1 MLHLL
6 LPPSYF
12 DSSFHSI
19 FEVRDCKP
27 GNVPQWPAA
36 YQSLFILNS
45 IQLLFEQ
52 LQVAAPILKALAEQG
67 YSNPTPIQEQSIPV
81 ILQQKDILGC
91 ARTGTGKTAAFAI
104 PIIQLL
110 AEEKSKAPVKG
121 IRALILTPTRELA
134 MQIQE
139 SFEAYGKYTGLRQ
152 VVIFGG
158 VSQQAQVTD
167 LRKGCD
173 ILVATP
179 GRLLDLMQQNI
190 INIGQIRILVLDE
203 ADRMLDMGFVHDV
216 KKVISKTPAQKQTLF
231 FSATMAPEIMK
242 LANTILKEP
251 VQVQVT
257 PVASTAE
264 TVEQSLY
271 FVDKKNK
278 NPLLVHILK
287 DPAITSGI
295 VFSRTKHGANKIAKA
310 LENAGIR
317 AEAIHGNKSQS
328 ARQRALQLLKER
340 EIRVLVATDIAA
352 RGIDVE
358 ELSHV
363 INYDLP
369 NVPETYVHRIGR
381 TGRAGASGL
390 AISFCDHE
398 EKEFLRDIQKLI
410 KKNVP
415 VIAEHPFKP
424 GSPIAKEPIVA
435 QAPSFAK
442 SQAGTRSVHQDGQQG
457 KNNRNRNNRN
467 KQRAQGESTTA
478 QRNVQ
483 LQKPQNGQAQQDE
496 KPAFNRNGNGDRR
509 NGPQQRNMP
518 VQNNTNGQQKQEQR
532 PKPVLVNAQANGQQQ
547 RNTVQKPVLQQQ
559 QNKPLPS
566 QQQKSVA
573 KPITQQNNQSQKSK
587 YINND
592 KPAANTDTNE
602 QPGSFKLKNRFG
614 DEDGAERW

>member
-1 MLHLL
+1 MPLRAGS
-6 LPPSYF
+6 LPIF
-12 DSSFHSI
+12 FH
-19 FEVRDCKP
+19 FK
-27 GNVPQWPAA
+27 
-36 YQSLFILNS
+36 LF
-45 IQLLFEQ
+45 QLLFEQ
-52 LQVAAPILKALAEQG
+52 LPIAAPILKALADQG
-67 YSNPTPIQEQSIPV
+67 YTNPTPIQEQSIPV

-110 AEEKSKAPVKG
+110 AEEKAKAPVKG

-134 MQIQE
+134 LQIQE
-139 SFEAYGKYTGLRQ
+139 SFDDYGRYAGLRQ

-158 VSQQAQVTD
+158 VSQQAQVNE

-179 GRLLDLMQQNI
+179 GRLLDLMQQKI
-190 INIGQIRILVLDE
+190 INISQIRILVLDE

-216 KKVISKTPAQKQTLF
+216 KKVISKIPAQRQTLF
-231 FSATMAPEIMK
+231 FSATMAPEILK
-242 LANTILKEP
+242 LANTMLKDP
-251 VQVQVT
+251 VHVQVT

-287 DPAITSGI
+287 DPAITSSI

-317 AEAIHGNKSQS
+317 AEAIHGNKSQA

-352 RGIDVE
+352 RGIDVD

-390 AISFCDHE
+390 AISFCDAE

-424 GSPIAKEPIVA
+424 GSPIVKEPVVS
-435 QAPSFAK
+435 QAPAIAK
-442 SQAGTRSVHQDGQQG
+442 TQAGPQSAQDQHNSR
-457 KNNRNRNNRN
+457 KRNRNRN
-467 KQRAQGESTTA
+467 KQGAQGNVNNGSQQQPRPHQQQARPQQQRSAQQSKPAVNRTEQGEKKFEQRVPNQNRPQQQQRPVTA
-478 QRNVQ
+478 QQNSNGAQQRPVVQKQQPGQQQQKPVVQ
-483 LQKPQNGQAQQDE
+483 LNRPEQQKPVVAQAAAAKQIQKTVQPQQPAQQFKKPEQGKQQQQQKPQYQYS
-496 KPAFNRNGNGDRR
+496 
-509 NGPQQRNMP
+509 
-518 VQNNTNGQQKQEQR
+518 
-532 PKPVLVNAQANGQQQ
+532 
-547 RNTVQKPVLQQQ
+547 
-559 QNKPLPS
+559 NKPG
-566 QQQKSVA
+566 
-573 KPITQQNNQSQKSK
+573 
-587 YINND
+587 
-592 KPAANTDTNE
+592 TDTEANK
-602 QPGSFKLKNRFG
+602 QPSNFKLTNKFG
-614 DEDGAERW
+614 TSEDEAERW

>member
-1 MLHLL
+1 M
-6 LPPSYF
+6 
-12 DSSFHSI
+12 
-19 FEVRDCKP
+19 
-27 GNVPQWPAA
+27 
-36 YQSLFILNS
+36 
-45 IQLLFEQ
+45 LFEQ
-52 LQVAAPILKALAEQG
+52 LPIAAPILKALADQG

-121 IRALILTPTRELA
+121 IRALVLTPTRELA
-134 MQIQE
+134 LQIQE

-158 VSQQAQVTD
+158 VSQQAQVND

-216 KKVISKTPAQKQTLF
+216 KKVIAKTPAQKQTLF

-242 LANTILKEP
+242 LANTILKDP

-264 TVEQSLY
+264 TVEQTLY

-287 DPAITSGI
+287 DPAITSSI

-340 EIRVLVATDIAA
+340 EIRALVATDIAA

-390 AISFCDHE
+390 AISFCDQE

-424 GSPIAKEPIVA
+424 GSPIVKEPIVA
-435 QAPSFAK
+435 QAPSIAK
-442 SQAGTRSVHQDGQQG
+442 SQAGSKPVHQDGQQG
-457 KNNRNRNNRN
+457 KNNRNRNRN
-467 KQRAQGESTTA
+467 KQRSRGEA
-478 QRNVQ
+478 NAAG
-483 LQKPQNGQAQQDE
+483 QKNDQQQQH
-496 KPAFNRNGNGDRR
+496 KPAFNRNGRDNNKNGQAQT
-509 NGPQQRNMP
+509 NKPQPQQPRNMP
-518 VQNNTNGQQKQEQR
+518 VQQ
-532 PKPVLVNAQANGQQQ
+532 NAGAQQ
-547 RNTVQKPVLQQQ
+547 RQKPVLATAQAQQGTQTAQQSTAGQHQQRNAGQKQVPQQQ
-559 QNKPLPS
+559 QNKPRQMQPTNNAGK
-566 QQQKSVA
+566 QQSHQANS
-573 KPITQQNNQSQKSK
+573 SQKSK
-587 YINND
+587 YIYND
-592 KPAANTDTNE
+592 KPAAHTEPNE
-602 QPGSFKLKNRFG
+602 QPGSFKLKNKFG
-614 DEDGAERW
+614 ADDDGAERW

>member
-1 MLHLL
+1 
-6 LPPSYF
+6 
-12 DSSFHSI
+12 
-19 FEVRDCKP
+19 
-27 GNVPQWPAA
+27 
-36 YQSLFILNS
+36 
-45 IQLLFEQ
+45 LLFEQ
-52 LQVAAPILKALAEQG
+52 LPIAAPILKALAEEG

-110 AEEKSKAPVKG
+110 AEEKAKAPVKG
-121 IRALILTPTRELA
+121 IRALVLTPTRELA
-134 MQIQE
+134 LQIQE
-139 SFEAYGKYTGLRQ
+139 SFDAYGKYAGLRQ

-158 VSQQAQVTD
+158 VSQQAQVND

-190 INIGQIRILVLDE
+190 VNISQIRILVLDE
-203 ADRMLDMGFVHDV
+203 ADRMLDMGFIHDV
-216 KKVISKTPAQKQTLF
+216 KKVIAKIPTKRQTLF
-231 FSATMAPEIMK
+231 FSATMAPEIRK
-242 LANTILKEP
+242 LSDTILKEP
-251 VQVQVT
+251 VYVQVT

-264 TVEQSLY
+264 TVEQTLY

-278 NPLLVHILK
+278 NPLLVHILQ
-287 DPAITSGI
+287 DPAITSSI

-310 LENAGIR
+310 LSNAGIR
-317 AEAIHGNKSQS
+317 SEAIHGNKSQA

-398 EKEFLRDIQKLI
+398 EREFLRDIQKLI

-424 GSPIAKEPIVA
+424 GSPIAKEPVMA
-435 QAPSFAK
+435 QAPVIAK
-442 SQAGTRSVHQDGQQG
+442 TQAGPKPLQQH
-457 KNNRNRNNRN
+457 NRNRNNHQQSRREVTN
-467 KQRAQGESTTA
+467 I
-478 QRNVQ
+478 
-483 LQKPQNGQAQQDE
+483 NG
-496 KPAFNRNGNGDRR
+496 NRN
-509 NGPQQRNMP
+509 
-518 VQNNTNGQQKQEQR
+518 QR
-532 PKPVLVNAQANGQQQ
+532 PQQQ
-547 RNTVQKPVLQQQ
+547 RNSTVQGNGNAVQNKLVVQKTAVTGQQQQQPVQQKQAVVQQGSKPAVQNRPQPAQQKNAALPKQQQQ
-559 QNKPLPS
+559 QNNEKQTKSLYIPS
-566 QQQKSVA
+566 KQ
-573 KPITQQNNQSQKSK
+573 
-587 YINND
+587 
-592 KPAANTDTNE
+592 AANTELDQ
-602 QPGSFKLKNRFG
+602 QPSSFKLKNRFG
-614 DEDGAERW
+614 NAEDEAERW